1 MVSSYNKKMIISG
14 DIVEIYEYENP
25 ILEGYDIKKYHECG
39 RGYTASEEDKKINR
53 AKTLN
58 RASNR
63 VRRLINANMGEHS
76 KFITLTFA
84 DNVTDLKKANY
95 EWKKFR
101 QRLEYELGYKLQYV
115 AVIEFQKR
123 GAIHYHVVMFNAPYI
138 KNKRLNELWGHGFVK
153 INKIK
158 HVDNVGAY
166 VTKYMTKDCN
176 DDRLLG
182 EKMWF
187 SSKGLEEPK
196 EIKDKKSIENLE
208 DSLYWFQTY
217 SNTFSNDY
225 NSIKYTQYN
234 INENSKQFKF
244 RQQLAVNK

>member
-1 MVSSYNKKMIISG
+1 MIISG
-14 DIVEIYEYENP
+14 DIIEVYEYEKP
-25 ILEGYDIKKYHECG
+25 ILEGYKDVKKNSKG
-39 RGYTASEEDKKINR
+39 RQSVASDEDKALNR
-53 AKTLN
+53 AKTLH

-63 VRRLINANMGEHS
+63 VRRLINANIGEHS

-84 DNVTDLKKANY
+84 ENVTNLKKANY
-95 EWKKFR
+95 EWKKFK
-101 QRLEYELGYKLQYV
+101 QRVEYELGYKLQYV
-115 AVIEFQKR
+115 AVVEFQKR

-153 INKIK
+153 INRIK

-176 DDRLLG
+176 DPRLIG

-196 EIKDKKSIENLE
+196 EIKDKKSIENVE
-208 DSLYWFQTY
+208 KSLYWFQTY
-217 SNTFSNDY
+217 ANTFSNDY

-234 INENSKQFKF
+234 INRNSNQFKL
-244 RQQLAVNK
+244 RQQLAINE

>member
-1 MVSSYNKKMIISG
+1 MASSYSKKMIVSG
-14 DIVEIYEYENP
+14 DIVEIYEYKNP

-39 RGYTASEEDKKINR
+39 RCHEASEEDKKKNR

-63 VRRLINANMGEHS
+63 VRRLINANIGEHS

-84 DNVTDLKKANY
+84 DNVRDLKKANY

-138 KNKRLNELWGHGFVK
+138 KNKRLNELWGNGFVK

-166 VTKYMTKDCN
+166 VTKYMTKDCD

-187 SSKGLEEPK
+187 SSKGLEEPQ
-196 EIKDKKSIENLE
+196 EIKDKKSIENVQN
-208 DSLYWFQTY
+208 SLYWFETY

-225 NSIKYTQYN
+225 NSITYTQYN
-234 INENSKQFKF
+234 INENSNQFKI
-244 RQQLAVNK
+244 RQQLAVNE